1 MHNAV
6 HIVEAEALGHDQS
19 LLQADFPVQQEKE
32 DGNHR
37 HKAQAANLNQTQQYN
52 LAEACPLGI
61 GVHQHQ
67 ARHAGGGRGSEPRCQ
82 KSAAFPA
89 AGGDGQHQQ
98 QRTQQNHGKKGQD
111 NILLCPN
118 FIRFLP
124 ATHEK
129 MQYFFP
135 QNTTSKHL
143 FQAYRHPSSC
153 AYAFIT
159 YAHSRNKSIKFRR
172 EWEKFVDWL
181 EKTAAA
187 PDSRCGG
194 LGPAHSLS

>member
-1 MHNAV
+1 MHDAV
-6 HIVEAEALGHDQS
+6 HIVETEALGHDQS
-19 LLQADFPVQQEKE
+19 LLQTDFPVQQEEE

-37 HKAQAANLNQTQQYN
+37 HKTQTANLNQAQNHN
-52 LAEACPLGI
+52 LAKACPLGI
-61 GVHQHQ
+61 GVHQYQ
-67 ARHAGGGRGSEPRCQ
+67 ARHTGGGCGGEPRCQ
-82 KSAAFPA
+82 KSAALAA
-89 AGGDGQHQQ
+89 AGRDGQHQQ

-118 FIRFLP
+118 FIRFFP

-135 QNTTSKHL
+135 QNTTSKRL
-143 FQAYRHPSSC
+143 FQAYCHPSSC

-159 YAHSRNKSIKFRR
+159 YAHSRDKSIKFRR
-172 EWEKFVDWL
+172 EREKFVDSSG
-181 EKTAAA
+181 KNAAA

-194 LGPAHSLS
+194 LGL